1 MVLKQ
6 SYLVHLLNLMGNKA
20 SKHAAAAAAI
30 SSGAEKL
37 PGIRHVI
44 AVASGKGG
52 VGKSTVSVNLALAL
66 RMRGAR
72 VGLVDADILGPS
84 IPGML
89 GIPTGQQPAMT
100 AEGQAIPIER
110 HGVGTMSMGMLTD
123 DDSPAVLR
131 GPMVSKYLKM
141 FIGATQWGPLDY
153 LLLDL
158 PPGTGDIQLTLA
170 QSVPLSGA
178 IIVTTPQ
185 DVSLKIARR
194 GLRMFERVH
203 VPILGIIENMSG
215 FTCAHC
221 GATTDVF
228 RRGGGERLSQQLEV
242 PFLGAIPLDADI
254 VAGGDEGR
262 PIVIARPES
271 VAARAYAALAVL
283 LAEQLDNAQAGVLKP
298 FAWKWATNEGAPDW
312 VESASRP
319 TGSRVRPIGLRR
331 QDLRT
336 LAVLWE
342 DGHRHHVDV
351 RDLRLA
357 CRCALCIEEM
367 SGRRLLDP
375 KTVRADVT
383 PRVISSVGNYA
394 IGIDWSDDHNS
405 GLYSFDHLRALGERS
420 ATLVAEDV

>member
-1 MVLKQ
+1 MTNTPSDPVSARQ
-6 SYLVHLLNLMGNKA
+6 GPS
-20 SKHAAAAAAI
+20 
-30 SSGAEKL
+30 AEKL

-66 RMRGAR
+66 RQRGAR

-89 GIPTGQQPAMT
+89 GIPSGQPPAMT
-100 AEGQAIPIER
+100 AEGQALPVER
-110 HGVGTMSMGMLTD
+110 YGIGTMSMAMLTD

-178 IIVTTPQ
+178 VIVTTPQ

-203 VPILGIIENMSG
+203 VPILGVIENMSG

-221 GATTDVF
+221 GETTDVF
-228 RRGGGERLSQQLEV
+228 RRGGGERMSQQLQV
-242 PFLGAIPLDADI
+242 PFLGAIPLDAEI
-254 VAGGDEGR
+254 VTGGDEGC

-271 VAARAYAALAVL
+271 IAARAYAALAAQL
-283 LAEQLDNAQAGVLKP
+283 QEQLDNASSGVLKP
-298 FAWKWATNEGAPDW
+298 FAWRWASNEGAPGW
-312 VESASRP
+312 VANAARP
-319 TGSRVRPIGLRR
+319 AGSRVRPIGLRR
-331 QDLRT
+331 HDLRT

-342 DGHRHHVDV
+342 DGRQDHFDV

-367 SGRRLLDP
+367 SGRKLLNP
-375 KTVRADVT
+375 STVRADVT
-383 PRVISSVGNYA
+383 PRVLASVGNYA
-394 IGIDWSDDHNS
+394 IGIDWNDEHNS
-405 GLYSFDHLRALGERS
+405 GLYSFDHLRSLGERGS
-420 ATLVAEDV
+420 ALVAEDV